1 MSKSSKSP
9 KPSSADAIR
18 ERITPVALVT
28 DTPPPGDGSRL
39 PTVPLTYSISA
50 LARTVGSILHPQR
63 IFRFGNTISTVAERG
78 EIALMTAERFPSW
91 VEDHLAFVRPKD
103 EGTKTESIGKD
114 LAGKILAADQF
125 RNQLHELKGVSQ
137 VRLPV
142 WRGDGD
148 ERRVELA
155 PAGFDAATGLFTL
168 DRIPYAEDMSRE
180 EAVEVMWTK
189 GLKDFEFDPEGETAR
204 HRARSYAAQVAAML
218 GVFCHSLF
226 PEGTPRPMIVFNANQ
241 PGSGKSLL
249 MRMALAPVHGAP
261 AENGKPET
269 EPEFEKVLD
278 AAALARKPFL
288 VLDDC
293 KSIHSQALNR
303 FVTSP
308 IHECRRMHS
317 QSMATGAKVTQVF
330 LNGNNLT
337 ISEDLD
343 RRALVI
349 DLFVAGDAAK
359 RPFKKPITPAW
370 LFSDATRARF
380 LSALWHYVKAW
391 SDAGMPTPPECSK
404 PSFEDWTG
412 IVGGIV
418 TSYGM
423 VNPFAPRQAETGG
436 DEATRA
442 LHLVIGLMVG
452 ELPAG
457 IPHTLKTQEILER
470 ADSENQTETIVGFG
484 KKNPSSALGWRLKKL
499 RGRHLLD
506 SKHRAF
512 EFGKRD
518 TSAGA
523 VYPITFIESA

>member
-1 MSKSSKSP
+1 M
-9 KPSSADAIR
+9 
-18 ERITPVALVT
+18 TPVALVT

-39 PTVPLTYSISA
+39 PAVPLTYSISA

-63 IFRFGNTISTVAERG
+63 IFRFGNTISTVDERG

-103 EGTKTESIGKD
+103 ETTKAESIGKD

-125 RNQLHELKGVSQ
+125 RSQLHELKGVSQ

-142 WRGDGD
+142 WRGDG
-148 ERRVELA
+148 EARTVELA
-155 PAGFDAATGLFTL
+155 PAGFDSATGLFTL
-168 DRIPYAEDMSRE
+168 DRIPFDENMSGED
-180 EAVEVMWTK
+180 AWGVIWTR
-189 GLKDFEFDPEGETAR
+189 GLKDFPFDPEGGTER
-204 HRARSYAAQVAAML
+204 EKCRSFAAQMAALL

-226 PEGTPRPMIVFNANQ
+226 PEGTPRPMVVFNANQ

-317 QSMATGAKVTQVF
+317 QSMATVAKTSQVF
-330 LNGNNLT
+330 LTGNSLS

-349 DLFVAGDAAK
+349 DLFEPGEATA
-359 RPFKKPITPAW
+359 RTFKKAITPSW

-380 LSALWHYVKAW
+380 LAALWFYVKGW
-391 SDAGMPTPPECSK
+391 RDLGMPTPAACSK

-418 TSYGM
+418 TSYGWG
-423 VNPFAPRQAETGG
+423 NPFAPRQAETGG

-442 LHLVIGLMVG
+442 LHLIIGLMVG
-452 ELPAG
+452 EMAVELPQML
-457 IPHTLKTQEILER
+457 TTQEILDR
-470 ADSENQTETIVGFG
+470 ADAENQTEIIVGFG
-484 KKNPSSALGWRLKKL
+484 KDPKKSLGWRLKKL

-506 SKHRAF
+506 SQRRAF

-518 TSAGA
+518 NSAGA
-523 VYPITFIESA
+523 KYPINFLGRS

>member
-1 MSKSSKSP
+1 MSDSSKSP
-9 KPSSADAIR
+9 KKSTADKIR
-18 ERITPVALVT
+18 ERMKPVALAT

-39 PTVPLTYSISA
+39 PTVPLTYTISA

-63 IFRFGNTISTVAERG
+63 IFRFGSTISTVDELG
-78 EIALMTAERFPSW
+78 EITLMTSERFPSW

-103 EGTKTESIGKD
+103 DENKTESIGKD

-142 WRGDGD
+142 WRGEGE
-148 ERRVELA
+148 ERTIALA
-155 PAGFDAATGLFTL
+155 PVGFDQATGIFTL
-168 DRIPYAEDMSRE
+168 NRIPYTEDMSRE
-180 EAVEVMWTK
+180 DAFEVIWTR
-189 GLKDFEFDPEGETAR
+189 GLKDFPFDPEGETAR
-204 HRARSYAAQVAAML
+204 HRARSFSAQVAAML

-317 QSMATGAKVTQVF
+317 QSMATASKITQV
-330 LNGNNLT
+330 LLTGNGLT
-337 ISEDLD
+337 ISEDLA

-349 DLFVAGDAAK
+349 DLFEAGEATA
-359 RPFKKPITPAW
+359 RTFKKAITPAW

-380 LSALWHYVKAW
+380 LAALWHYVKAW
-391 SDAGMPTPPECSK
+391 RDAGMPRPPECSK

-412 IVGGIV
+412 IIGGIV

-423 VNPFAPRQAETGG
+423 VNPFVARQAETGG

-452 ELPAG
+452 EMPEA
-457 IPHTLKTQEILER
+457 IPQTLTTQEILDR
-470 ADSENQTETIVGFG
+470 ADTENQTEIIVGFG
-484 KKNPSSALGWRLKKL
+484 KDPKKSLGWRLKKL

-506 SKHRAF
+506 SKRRAY

-518 TSAGA
+518 NSAGA
-523 VYPITFIESA
+523 KYPITFLVRP

>member
-1 MSKSSKSP
+1 MSDSP
-9 KPSSADAIR
+9 KPSKKKSAADAIR
-18 ERITPVALVT
+18 ERITPLALST

-39 PTVPLTYSISA
+39 PTVPLNYSISA

-63 IFRFGNTISTVAERG
+63 IFRFGNTISTVDERG
-78 EIALMTAERFPSW
+78 EISVMNAERFTSW
-91 VEDHLAFVRPKD
+91 VEDHLAFVRVKD
-103 EGTKTESIGKD
+103 ETSKSESIGKD

-125 RNQLHELKGVSQ
+125 RSQLHELKGVSQ

-142 WRGDGD
+142 WRGEGE
-148 ERRVELA
+148 ERTVELA
-155 PAGFDAATGLFTL
+155 PPGFDPATGLFTL
-168 DRIPYAEDMSRE
+168 DRIPFDEDMSPA
-180 EAVEVMWTK
+180 EAWETLYTR
-189 GLKDFEFDPEGETAR
+189 GLKDFPFDPEGETKR
-204 HRARSYAAQVAAML
+204 PKTRSFSAQVAAML

-226 PEGTPRPMIVFNANQ
+226 PEGTPRPMVVFNANQ

-249 MRMALAPVHGAP
+249 MRLALAPVHGAP

-269 EPEFEKVLD
+269 EAEFEKVLD

-308 IHECRRMHS
+308 VHECRRMHS
-317 QSMATGAKVTQVF
+317 QSMATVAKSCQVF
-330 LNGNNLT
+330 LTGNSLT

-343 RRALVI
+343 RRAVVI
-349 DLFVAGDAAK
+349 DLFEPGEATA
-359 RPFKKPITPAW
+359 RTFKKAITPAW

-380 LSALWHYVKAW
+380 LAALWHFVKAW
-391 SDAGMPTPPECSK
+391 RDAGMPNLPEHAK

-412 IVGGIV
+412 IIGGIV
-418 TSYGM
+418 TSFGM
-423 VNPFAPRQAETGG
+423 ANPFAPRQAETGG

-452 ELPAG
+452 EAPAE
-457 IPHTLKTQEILER
+457 IPVTLTTQEILDR
-470 ADSENQTETIVGFG
+470 ADTEGQTEIIVGFG
-484 KKNPSSALGWRLKKL
+484 KDPKKSLGWRLKKL

-506 SKHRAF
+506 SQRRAF

-518 TSAGA
+518 MSAGA
-523 VYPITFIESA
+523 KYPITFLSPA